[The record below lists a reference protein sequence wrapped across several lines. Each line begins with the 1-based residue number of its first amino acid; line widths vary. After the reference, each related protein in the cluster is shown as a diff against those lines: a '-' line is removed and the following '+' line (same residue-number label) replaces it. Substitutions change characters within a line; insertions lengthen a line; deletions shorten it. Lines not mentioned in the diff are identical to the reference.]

1 MFQLMG
7 LIVAALAMAVPSPAE
22 GASKWGQ
29 RLAAS
34 GEQVRAGIRRVTRS
48 PGEAAAASAELWH
61 RRVTASTDK
70 FRRKVGAVTLQD
82 WQGAMESTGVS
93 RMVEGATAKQGKY
106 QSFADKFYPV
116 AQQVSDRVKAMPK
129 GDLEQSLA
137 RVREAMT
144 TFRQFGQTGRS

>member
-1 MFQLMG
+1 MFQIMG
-7 LIVAALAMAVPSPAE
+7 LIVAAMAMAVPSAAE

-34 GEQVRAGIRRVTRS
+34 GEQVRAGIRRVNRS
-48 PGEAAAASAELWH
+48 PGEAAAASADLWH
-61 RRVTASTDK
+61 RRVSQAQEK

-82 WQGAMESTGVS
+82 WQSAMEATGVS
-93 RMVEGATAKQGKY
+93 RMVEGATAKQPKY
-106 QSFADKFYPV
+106 QAFAEKFYPV

-129 GDLEQSLA
+129 GDIEQSLA

-144 TFRQFGQTGRS
+144 TFRQFGQSGRV